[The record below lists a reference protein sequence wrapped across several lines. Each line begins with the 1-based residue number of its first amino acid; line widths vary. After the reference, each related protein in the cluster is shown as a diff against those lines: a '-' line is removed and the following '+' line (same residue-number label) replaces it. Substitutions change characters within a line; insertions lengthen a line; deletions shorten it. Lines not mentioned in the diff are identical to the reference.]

1 VTSFA
6 RAAGFAGLAFTLGCA
21 NPYVRYATLVHRD
34 VDTSIQAASDMT
46 SRVQLSVVRGS
57 VPSDSMT
64 VVSDIVA
71 IAAKSAREHATH
83 FGISDPPPTI
93 TKAHLDLRAGE
104 LELAG
109 ALDSLS
115 DAYRHCTTVSAAD
128 STTHAA
134 CATELTERTTRLG
147 FAMSDVT
154 TARDRV
160 QRALFAYGVVLGP
173 VHATAAFVRP
183 RDGRAAAR
191 TGA

>member
-1 VTSFA
+1 MIAPA
-6 RAAGFAGLAFTLGCA
+6 RAAGVAGLALLFGCA

-57 VPSDSMT
+57 VPSDSMAA
-64 VVSDIVA
+64 VSDIVS
-71 IAAKSAREHATH
+71 IAARTAREHATH

-93 TKAHLDLRAGE
+93 MKAHLGLRVGE

-115 DAYRHCTTVSAAD
+115 EAYRHCATVSAAD
-128 STTHAA
+128 STSHAA
-134 CATELTERTTRLG
+134 CTSELTERTTRLG

-160 QRALFAYGVVLGP
+160 QRALYAYGVVLGP
-173 VHATAAFVRP
+173 VHATAELVPPLGR
-183 RDGRAAAR
+183 RAARRAR
-191 TGA
+191 A